1 MPGLTPSIGILA
13 LQGAFDAHARMLQ
26 SLGAKTVFVRKPEQL
41 EGIDGLVIPG
51 GESTTFL
58 KALLGL
64 VRAAGDPEEY
74 FWRCM
79 DGAVFVCAIGAN
91 IPCRSKADR
100 SRRNVG
106 AEAFCRETGNADFVP
121 AYAAGHGTI
130 YEWRC
135 VSGAAVRG
143 KAIAQ
148 LDRRG
153 FQRDFWHRL
162 APGGTG

>member
-1 MPGLTPSIGILA
+1 MLPVISFGLSA
-13 LQGAFDAHARMLQ
+13 LLCAAAAAPPPKAAGGAEISDPFRYCKAAGTRD
-26 SLGAKTVFVRKPEQL
+26 TVQPLPQN
-41 EGIDGLVIPG
+41 
-51 GESTTFL
+51 L
-58 KALLGL
+58 KSAAAALLGL